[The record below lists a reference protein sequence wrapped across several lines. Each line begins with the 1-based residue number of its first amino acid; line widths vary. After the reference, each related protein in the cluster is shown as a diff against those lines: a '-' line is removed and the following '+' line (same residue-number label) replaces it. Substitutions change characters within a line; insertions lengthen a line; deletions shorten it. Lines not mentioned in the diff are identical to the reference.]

1 MLPDVASAIRVLLRA
16 DTAVTAIAPAGQ
28 IYAGEM
34 PQTESVAQP
43 RAAVIIEN
51 AGGAGDRSYVQLGRR
66 RVDIRCY
73 GTTPFEAMRLANQV
87 YESLKALERNRVAAT
102 TPTLIHAVNVE
113 SAPSAFRDA
122 DGDWPGTITTY
133 EVVAA
138 EVAA

>member
-1 MLPDVASAIRVLLRA
+1 MVPDVASALRVLLRA

-34 PQTESVAQP
+34 PQTESAAQP
-43 RAAVIIEN
+43 RAAVIVAN
-51 AGGAGDRSYVQLGRR
+51 AGGPAGRGYVRLGRR
-66 RVDIRCY
+66 RVDVRCY

-87 YESLKALERNRVAAT
+87 YESLKALQRLRIASP

-113 SAPSAFRDA
+113 GAPSPFRDA
-122 DGDWPGTITTY
+122 DGDWPAVITTF